1 MSDLY
6 TRVHTRLA
14 VCCRRGVELLRTAA
28 SRDDGTTTETV
39 LIVALLALL
48 AITVVGIIAAKV
60 TAKANGINL

>member
-1 MSDLY
+1 MSDLCA
-6 TRVHTRLA
+6 RLHTRITMQ
-14 VCCRRGVELLRTAA
+14 CRKGVELLRTAA

-60 TAKANGINL
+60 TAKANSINL